1 MISHFG
7 RQGRTGR
14 RRSLLAVWLSL
25 LASTAVVWKC
35 EDTTSRSTCS
45 SYGFLALVEAS
56 SLTSSTNSEN
66 TNPQPTLSDSQ
77 QPQQSPLLTSRAE
90 AAADSVKNAMNMF
103 SEEFRKYAT
112 LAGRPKPVLR
122 SILFR
127 SHSKQDLS
135 ELMQSLRTAIHWQ
148 DLLLL
153 VALGWG
159 TVPLLQLPY
168 DAAAKSPAVA
178 WWQGGSGKS
187 GSQVDG
193 SAKNLNEQQRIPYR
207 RTIYYHIADH
217 LQQVAKIA
225 VAVYLV
231 DVVKLLCIGM
241 GWNVAK
247 FAQLPHAFCQSVYA
261 VWMAN
266 RGAAIKRM
274 LLRRYINRHP
284 ETFGRIKIV
293 NRLADACIYGLTVA
307 IVLSILQVHMGLALQ
322 SFVALGSV
330 GTLALGLASKG
341 IAQEVI
347 HGLLLASS
355 DRLYEGDDVQFGN
368 GEVSGT
374 IVQLGWME
382 TVLRRGDEVMVS
394 IPNSHLMSQRVSNLS
409 RVRRSQVKQV
419 LRVSLDD
426 AEKIP
431 TLIDNVKREIRAA
444 CPELITDG
452 SRPFR
457 VYWTAINPDHCE
469 VTIDTRF
476 NIKPKDDVYLTNQQN
491 ALAAIHRAVK
501 QTNVTLA
508 RPQPTPYFENR

>member
-1 MISHFG
+1 MVLT
-7 RQGRTGR
+7 RR
-14 RRSLLAVWLSL
+14 RRSLLGVWLQCL
-25 LASTAVVWKC
+25 LASTVVVWTR
-35 EDTTSRSTCS
+35 EDARM
-45 SYGFLALVEAS
+45 FLLLVEATP
-56 SLTSSTNSEN
+56 TSSPPLSSKN
-66 TNPQPTLSDSQ
+66 TNQPQSTAPVSDSAPPQ
-77 QPQQSPLLTSRAE
+77 QPPLITSRAE

-122 SILFR
+122 SIL
-127 SHSKQDLS
+127 SNTHSKQEIS
-135 ELMQSLRTAIHWQ
+135 ELLQSLRTTIHWQ

-153 VALGWG
+153 VVLGWG

-168 DAAAKSPAVA
+168 DVAAKSPAVA
-178 WWQGGSGKS
+178 WWFTSGKR
-187 GSQVDG
+187 GSEPEIGDQHLKD
-193 SAKNLNEQQRIPYR
+193 QPRMPYR
-207 RTIYYHIADH
+207 RTIYYHVADH

-231 DVVKLLCIGM
+231 DVIKLLCVGL

-247 FAQLPHAFCQSVYA
+247 FAQLPHAFCQSAYA

-274 LLRRYINRHP
+274 LLRRYISRHP

-307 IVLSILQVHMGLALQ
+307 VVLSILQVHMGLALQ
-322 SFVALGSV
+322 SFLALGSV
-330 GTLALGLASKG
+330 GTLTLGLASKG

-374 IVQLGWME
+374 IVQLGWMATE
-382 TVLRRGDEVMVS
+382 LRRNDEVMVS

-409 RVRRSQVKQV
+409 RVRRSQVKQA

-426 AEKIP
+426 ADKIP
-431 TLIDNVKREIRAA
+431 TLIDNIKREIRAA

-469 VTIDTRF
+469 VTVDTRF
-476 NIKPKDDVYLTNQQN
+476 NIKPKGDVYLTNQQN
-491 ALAAIHRAVK
+491 ALAAIHRAVQ

-508 RPQPTPYFENR
+508 RPQLTNYLESPP